1 MRNLCI
7 VCEEPL
13 LRKQGEMCQNCVTAK
28 IVIQRSA
35 LAMMQLH
42 GIVNASGMC
51 VDCGVRPA
59 TCRDHRHYASPLKVE
74 FVCGPCNIRRGTA
87 LDLHELIKAHR
98 GLISAPIEK
107 EDAIPLVTPP
117 STVFNLGFDLKEYMQ
132 GIERIMISDAL
143 QKTRH
148 NKTAAAKIL
157 GISFRAL
164 RYRIEQLN
172 IGD

>member
-1 MRNLCI
+1 
-7 VCEEPL
+7 
-13 LRKQGEMCQNCVTAK
+13 
-28 IVIQRSA
+28 
-35 LAMMQLH
+35 
-42 GIVNASGMC
+42 
-51 VDCGVRPA
+51 
-59 TCRDHRHYASPLKVE
+59 
-74 FVCGPCNIRRGTA
+74 
-87 LDLHELIKAHR
+87 
-98 GLISAPIEK
+98 
-107 EDAIPLVTPP
+107 
-117 STVFNLGFDLKEYMQ
+117 VFNLGFDLKEYMQ